1 MSKDVTAQPSR
12 LLEDKLAVVRAKH
25 LNVGVGTG
33 VAWLAVAAVALLTGG
48 MLLDWKLDLDKSVR
62 TLLLLIDA
70 IILTVIFIRHIY
82 TPLTVRPSHEE
93 VALEVEQT
101 MPEFRSRLIASTQMA
116 GKKEDDSTADMFVR
130 AMVGQT
136 EKMAGPRD
144 FNSVVSSDGFVK
156 AFVWAVLIVGC
167 GALAFN
173 KYQPDTGDLLNRAFL
188 GDKPVPRFTH
198 IGSINVYRIAESGQ
212 ESTEVIAR
220 GDTVIV
226 EVVIDPKSRITPSE
240 AVIGIKYA
248 NAARPTPHTR
258 PIDNKD
264 GTAKATLKLENV
276 RESFTVLAQAND
288 GKREREVEVVPRP
301 AVRTI
306 EFTQVYP
313 SYTGLAEKNRQR
325 GDLSLLLNSKLKIRV
340 QANKKVAKGQVVLKD
355 SEGAPITMDK
365 DGEQVPV
372 VVPISV
378 ASGGSDKVSAEL
390 NLNDLTIAG
399 FSVLL
404 EDEHGFESQEEAF
417 YRIAMMP
424 DKPPVVRVLE
434 PIRKEEKVTQ
444 RARLPIMVSV
454 QDDYG
459 VDNLMLMFA
468 IGNSPPQPVILKAE
482 SAIGTKARVE
492 HDWQLVDLK
501 APVGTEIRY
510 WVEAYDARVPESGV
524 GKSRELVALVV
535 TDDEKRR
542 DLQNRATDSITGVN
556 ETAAQ
561 QEKLNEELGEIIRAR
576 AVTPPQE
583 NE

>member
-1 MSKDVTAQPSR
+1 MSKGVTAQPSR
-12 LLEDKLAVVRAKH
+12 LLEAKLAAVRSKH
-25 LNVGVGTG
+25 LNVGLGTG
-33 VAWLAVAAVALLTGG
+33 VAWLAVAAVTLLAGG

-70 IILTVIFIRHIY
+70 IVLAVIFIRHIY

-93 VALEVEQT
+93 VALQVEQM

-116 GKKEDDSTADMFVR
+116 GKKEEDSTADMFVR

-144 FNSVVSSDGFVK
+144 FNSVVSSDSFVK
-156 AFVWAVLIVGC
+156 ALVWAVLIVGC

-198 IGSINVYRIAESGQ
+198 IGSIDVYRIAESGQ

-226 EVVIDPKSRITPSE
+226 EVVIDPKSRITPTE
-240 AVIGIKYA
+240 GVIGIKYA
-248 NAARPTPHTR
+248 NADRSTPHTR
-258 PIDNKD
+258 PIDNKG

-276 RESFTVLAQAND
+276 RESFTVFAQAND
-288 GKREREVEVVPRP
+288 GKRERKVEVVPRP

-313 SYTGLAEKNRQR
+313 SYTGLAEKSRQR

-355 SEGAPITMDK
+355 SEGAPITVDK

-404 EDEHGFESQEEAF
+404 EDEHGFTSQDEAF

-434 PIRKEEKVTQ
+434 PRKEEKVTQ

-510 WVEAYDARVPESGV
+510 WVEAYDARVPESGL
-524 GKSRELVALVV
+524 GKSRELRVLVV

-542 DLQNRATDSITGVN
+542 DLQNRATNSITGVN

-576 AVTPPQE
+576 AVTPPVE

>member
-12 LLEDKLAVVRAKH
+12 LLEDKLAAVRSKH
-25 LNVGVGTG
+25 LNVGLGTG
-33 VAWLAVAAVALLTGG
+33 VAWLAVAAVALLAGG

-70 IILTVIFIRHIY
+70 IVLAVIFIRHIY

-93 VALEVEQT
+93 VALEVEQM

-116 GKKEDDSTADMFVR
+116 GKKEEDSTADIFVR

-144 FNSVVSSDGFVK
+144 FNSVVSSDSFVK
-156 AFVWAVLIVGC
+156 ALVWAVMIVGC

-198 IGSINVYRIAESGQ
+198 IGSIDVYRIAESGQ

-226 EVVIDPKSRITPSE
+226 EVVIDPKSRITPTE
-240 AVIGIKYA
+240 GVIGIKYA
-248 NAARPTPHTR
+248 NADRSTPHTR
-258 PIDNKD
+258 PIDNKG

-276 RESFTVLAQAND
+276 RESFTVFAQAND
-288 GKREREVEVVPRP
+288 GKRKRKVEVVPRP

-313 SYTGLAEKNRQR
+313 SYTGLAEKSRQR

-355 SEGAPITMDK
+355 SEGAPITVDK

-390 NLNDLTIAG
+390 DQCGKDSEGALAG
-399 FSVLL
+399 L
-404 EDEHGFESQEEAF
+404 
-417 YRIAMMP
+417 
-424 DKPPVVRVLE
+424 
-434 PIRKEEKVTQ
+434 Q
-444 RARLPIMVSV
+444 RGAHLPSTV
-454 QDDYG
+454 
-459 VDNLMLMFA
+459 
-468 IGNSPPQPVILKAE
+468 
-482 SAIGTKARVE
+482 
-492 HDWQLVDLK
+492 
-501 APVGTEIRY
+501 
-510 WVEAYDARVPESGV
+510 
-524 GKSRELVALVV
+524 
-535 TDDEKRR
+535 
-542 DLQNRATDSITGVN
+542 
-556 ETAAQ
+556 
-561 QEKLNEELGEIIRAR
+561 
-576 AVTPPQE
+576 
-583 NE
+583 

>member
-12 LLEDKLAVVRAKH
+12 LLEDKLAAVRSKH
-25 LNVGVGTG
+25 LNVGLGTG
-33 VAWLAVAAVALLTGG
+33 VAWLAVAAVALLAGG

-70 IILTVIFIRHIY
+70 IVLAVIFIRHIY

-93 VALEVEQT
+93 VALEVEQM

-116 GKKEDDSTADMFVR
+116 GKKEEDSTADIFVR

-144 FNSVVSSDGFVK
+144 FNSVVSSDSFVK
-156 AFVWAVLIVGC
+156 ALVWAVMIVGC

-198 IGSINVYRIAESGQ
+198 IGSIDVYRIAESGQ

-226 EVVIDPKSRITPSE
+226 EVVIDPKSRITPTE
-240 AVIGIKYA
+240 GVIGIKYA
-248 NAARPTPHTR
+248 NADRSTPHTR
-258 PIDNKD
+258 PIDNKG

-276 RESFTVLAQAND
+276 RESFTVFAQAND
-288 GKREREVEVVPRP
+288 GKRKRKVEVVPRP

-313 SYTGLAEKNRQR
+313 SYTGLAEKSRQR

-355 SEGAPITMDK
+355 SEGTPITVDK

-372 VVPISV
+372 VEPISV

-404 EDEHGFESQEEAF
+404 EDEHGFISQDEAF

-434 PIRKEEKVTQ
+434 PRKEEKVTQ

-510 WVEAYDARVPESGV
+510 WVEAYDARVPESGL
-524 GKSRELVALVV
+524 GKSRELRVLVV

-542 DLQNRATDSITGVN
+542 DLQNRATNSITGVN

>member
-12 LLEDKLAVVRAKH
+12 LLEDKLAAVRSKH
-25 LNVGVGTG
+25 LNVGLGTG
-33 VAWLAVAAVALLTGG
+33 VAWLAVAAVALLAGG

-70 IILTVIFIRHIY
+70 IVLAVIFIRHIY

-93 VALEVEQT
+93 VALEVEQM

-116 GKKEDDSTADMFVR
+116 GKKEEDSTADMFVR

-136 EKMAGPRD
+136 EKMAGQRD
-144 FNSVVSSDGFVK
+144 FNSVVSSDSFVK
-156 AFVWAVLIVGC
+156 ALVWAALIVGC

-198 IGSINVYRIAESGQ
+198 IGSIDVYRIAESGQ

-226 EVVIDPKSRITPSE
+226 EVVIDPKSRITPTE
-240 AVIGIKYA
+240 GVIGIKYA
-248 NAARPTPHTR
+248 NADRSTPHTR
-258 PIDNKD
+258 PIDNKG

-276 RESFTVLAQAND
+276 RESFTVFAQAND
-288 GKREREVEVVPRP
+288 GKRERKVEVVPRP

-313 SYTGLAEKNRQR
+313 SYTGLAEKSRQR

-355 SEGAPITMDK
+355 SEGAPINVDK

-399 FSVLL
+399 FSVFL
-404 EDEHGFESQEEAF
+404 EDEHGFTSQGEAF

-434 PIRKEEKVTQ
+434 PRKEEKVTQ

-510 WVEAYDARVPESGV
+510 WVEAYDARVPESGL
-524 GKSRELVALVV
+524 GKSRELRVLVV

-542 DLQNRATDSITGVN
+542 DLQNRATNSITGVN

>member
-12 LLEDKLAVVRAKH
+12 LLEDKLAAVRSKH
-25 LNVGVGTG
+25 LNVGLGTG
-33 VAWLAVAAVALLTGG
+33 VAWLAVAAVALLAGG

-70 IILTVIFIRHIY
+70 IVLAVIFIRHIY

-93 VALEVEQT
+93 VALEVEQM

-116 GKKEDDSTADMFVR
+116 GKKEEDSTADMFVR

-144 FNSVVSSDGFVK
+144 FNSVVSSDSFVK
-156 AFVWAVLIVGC
+156 ALVWAVLIVGC

-198 IGSINVYRIAESGQ
+198 IGSIDVYRIAESGQ

-226 EVVIDPKSRITPSE
+226 EVVIDPKSRITPTE
-240 AVIGIKYA
+240 GVIGIKYA
-248 NAARPTPHTR
+248 NADRSTPHTR
-258 PIDNKD
+258 PIDNKG

-276 RESFTVLAQAND
+276 RESFTVFAQAND
-288 GKREREVEVVPRP
+288 GKRERKVEVVPRP

-313 SYTGLAEKNRQR
+313 SYTGLAEKSRQR

-355 SEGAPITMDK
+355 SEGAPITVDK

-399 FSVLL
+399 FSVFL
-404 EDEHGFESQEEAF
+404 EDEHGFTSQDEAF

-434 PIRKEEKVTQ
+434 PRKEEKVTQ

-510 WVEAYDARVPESGV
+510 WVEAYDARVPESGL
-524 GKSRELVALVV
+524 GKSRELRVLVV

-542 DLQNRATDSITGVN
+542 DLQNRATNSITGVN

-561 QEKLNEELGEIIRAR
+561 QEKLNEELGAIIRAR
-576 AVTPPQE
+576 AVTPPVE

>member
-12 LLEDKLAVVRAKH
+12 LLEAKLAAVRSKH
-25 LNVGVGTG
+25 LNVGLGTG
-33 VAWLAVAAVALLTGG
+33 VAWLAVAAVALLAGG

-82 TPLTVRPSHEE
+82 TPLTERPSHEE

-116 GKKEDDSTADMFVR
+116 GKKEQDSTADMFVR

-144 FNSVVSSDGFVK
+144 FNSVVSTDGFVK

-288 GKREREVEVVPRP
+288 GKEERKVEVVPRP

-313 SYTGLAEKNRQR
+313 SYTGLSEKSRQR

-340 QANKKVAKGQVVLKD
+340 QSNKKVAKGQVVLKD

-365 DGEQVPV
+365 DGKQVPV

-378 ASGGSDKVSAEL
+378 APGGSDKVSAEL
-390 NLNDLTIAG
+390 NLNDLSIAG

-424 DKPPVVRVLE
+424 DKPPVVRVLQ
-434 PIRKEEKVTQ
+434 PIRKEEKFTQ
-444 RARLPIMVSV
+444 RARLLIMVSV
-454 QDDYG
+454 EDDYG
-459 VDNLMLMFA
+459 LDNLMLMYT
-468 IGNSPPQPVILKAE
+468 IGNSPPQPVILKTE

-492 HDWQLVDLK
+492 HDWQLFNLK

-510 WVEAYDARVPESGV
+510 WVEAYDARVPESGM
-524 GKSRELVALVV
+524 GKSRELLALVV

-576 AVTPPQE
+576 AVTRPQE

>member
-1 MSKDVTAQPSR
+1 MSKGVTAQPSR
-12 LLEDKLAVVRAKH
+12 LLEAKLAAVRSKH
-25 LNVGVGTG
+25 LNVGLGTG
-33 VAWLAVAAVALLTGG
+33 VAWLAVAAVALLAGG

-70 IILTVIFIRHIY
+70 IVLAVIFIRHIY

-93 VALEVEQT
+93 VALQVEQM

-116 GKKEDDSTADMFVR
+116 GKKEEDSTADMFVR

-144 FNSVVSSDGFVK
+144 FNSVVSSDSFVK
-156 AFVWAVLIVGC
+156 ALVWTVLIVGC

-198 IGSINVYRIAESGQ
+198 IGSIDVDRIAESGQ

-226 EVVIDPKSRITPSE
+226 EVVIDPKSRITPTE
-240 AVIGIKYA
+240 GVIGIKYA
-248 NAARPTPHTR
+248 NADRSTPHTR
-258 PIDNKD
+258 PIDNKG

-276 RESFTVLAQAND
+276 RESFTVFAQAND
-288 GKREREVEVVPRP
+288 GKRERKVEVVPRP

-313 SYTGLAEKNRQR
+313 SYTGLAEKSRQR

-355 SEGAPITMDK
+355 SEGAPITVDK

-404 EDEHGFESQEEAF
+404 EDEHGFTSQDEAF

-434 PIRKEEKVTQ
+434 PRKEEKVTQ

-510 WVEAYDARVPESGV
+510 WVEAYDARVPESGL
-524 GKSRELVALVV
+524 GKSRELRVLVV

-542 DLQNRATDSITGVN
+542 ELQNRATNSITGVN